1 MQDNCS
7 HYARTPGVKAPLRF
21 DSAKK
26 LLGVIDR
33 QFGTL
38 PWCKRYLDRIGEKN
52 YAVGVR
58 PPSRLCLS
66 LAPRRAH

>member
-1 MQDNCS
+1 MD
-7 HYARTPGVKAPLRF
+7 GVKAPLRF

-26 LLGVIDR
+26 LLGVIDK

-38 PWCKRYLDRIGEKN
+38 PWCKRYLDRLGEKN

-58 PPSRLCLS
+58 PPFSLSRS
-66 LAPRRAH
+66 PSPRTSR